1 MLRCK
6 FNFIAMGCNVRTV
19 QEMLDSKPDKRL
31 YTVAPQDPVID
42 AVRMMD
48 DHDIGAVLVMQDD
61 ALVGLLTERDYARKV
76 VLQGRSSVTTKVEE
90 IMTANVLTVSLSTP
104 FDDCRQLI
112 VRQGLRHLPVVE
124 QGKVIGVLS
133 IRELW

>member
-1 MLRCK
+1 M
-6 FNFIAMGCNVRTV
+6 RTV
-19 QEMLDSKPDKRL
+19 QEMLDSKPDKTL
-31 YTVAPQDPVID
+31 YTVAPQDPVIN

-48 DHDIGAVLVMQDD
+48 DHDIGAVLVMQDET
-61 ALVGLLTERDYARKV
+61 LVGLLTERDYARKV
-76 VLQGRSSVTTKVEE
+76 VLKGRSSMMTKVEE
-90 IMTANVLTVSLSTP
+90 IMTANVVTVSLSTP